1 MRRALRLGFAGRRTP
16 AQRNSGGSTRGQ
28 FSENETSGKTDK
40 VGSTEYQTP
49 TLEAVC
55 DRRIY
60 DNALGMVVD
69 SDDDTIPASVI
80 TGWFTAVYEAASAK
94 AEK

>member
-1 MRRALRLGFAGRRTP
+1 MGFAGRRTQ
-16 AQRNSGGSTRGQ
+16 AQR

-69 SDDDTIPASVI
+69 SDDETIPKSVI
-80 TGWFTAVYEAASAK
+80 TDWFKTVYEAAAEK
-94 AEK
+94 AEM